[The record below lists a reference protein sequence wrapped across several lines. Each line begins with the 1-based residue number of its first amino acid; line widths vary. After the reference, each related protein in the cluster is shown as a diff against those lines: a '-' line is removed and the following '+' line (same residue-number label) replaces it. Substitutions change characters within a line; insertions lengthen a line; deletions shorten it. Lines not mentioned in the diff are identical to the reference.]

1 MQPVAVL
8 RDDMGYFALFIEHKE
23 RHVGRGGLGQS
34 QVAGS
39 NLLALQSHQSY
50 LIDMTPDDIIGAQL
64 AIPYFSFILLW
75 SFLGKS

>member
-8 RDDMGYFALFIEHKE
+8 RDDMGYFALFVEHKE

-39 NLLALQSHQSY
+39 NLLALQ
-50 LIDMTPDDIIGAQL
+50 
-64 AIPYFSFILLW
+64 
-75 SFLGKS
+75 